1 MNSKTMDNSGT
12 LDKLP
17 YSCMQDQ
24 EIICDHNK
32 DLDQAINNSTMVLL
46 PNSECIK
53 KSKDIVQ
60 GYSVDDNISSKSS
73 KSHIS
78 YDSDELRD

>member
-1 MNSKTMDNSGT
+1 MDNSGT

-24 EIICDHNK
+24 EIIFDHNK
-32 DLDQAINNSTMVLL
+32 DLDQAINNSTMVLQS
-46 PNSECIK
+46 NSECIK

-60 GYSVDDNISSKSS
+60 GDSVDDNISSKSP